1 MRILG
6 ARNSKLVAFF
16 MNNSNIQIAS
26 NWLAAFNEHNLEKLL
41 ALYADDAIHYSPK
54 LKVRHPETKGLIKGK
69 ENLRSWWKDAFDRLP
84 TLQYEATSLTA
95 NQERVFM
102 EYTRKVAGDEDM
114 FVAEVLEIK
123 NNLIVSSRVYH
134 G

>member
-1 MRILG
+1 MNDPNLQ
-6 ARNSKLVAFF
+6 VAK
-16 MNNSNIQIAS
+16 
-26 NWLAAFNEHNLEKLL
+26 NWLAAFNEHHLEMLL
-41 ALYADDAIHYSPK
+41 SLYDDYAVHYSPK
-54 LKVRHPETKGLIKGK
+54 LKVRHPETNGLIKGK

-84 TLQYEATSLTA
+84 TLQYEPTSLTA

-114 FVAEVLEIK
+114 LVAEVLEIK
-123 NNLIVSSRVYH
+123 NNLIVTSRVYH